1 LLRTLL
7 RFDPWVPH
15 GKVWLAPVLPDGFS
29 PLGLDNVPLGG
40 GRVAVDVTN
49 RGVARV
55 AGLPDGLELI
65 TEPRPPLSSVHDI
78 DLTG

>member
-1 LLRTLL
+1 
-7 RFDPWVPH
+7 
-15 GKVWLAPVLPDGFS
+15 
-29 PLGLDNVPLGG
+29 
-40 GRVAVDVTN
+40 VDVTN
-49 RGVARV
+49 RGIARV